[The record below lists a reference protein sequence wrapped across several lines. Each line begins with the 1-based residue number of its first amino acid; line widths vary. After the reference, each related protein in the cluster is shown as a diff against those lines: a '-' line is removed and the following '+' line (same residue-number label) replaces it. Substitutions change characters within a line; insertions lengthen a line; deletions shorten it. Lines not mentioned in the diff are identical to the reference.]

1 MVAEPSPSPAPRTGD
16 FIVTRGAKTYVFDN
30 AEEARAFVNQPLTD
44 EEYERALEALDLLE
58 SVHTS
63 ILKRTGGRGISP
75 EDIEEAIEVA
85 KEH

>member
-16 FIVTRGAKTYVFDN
+16 FIVTRGGKTYVFDT
-30 AEEARAFVNQPLTD
+30 ADEARAFVNQPLTD
-44 EEYERALEALDLLE
+44 EEYERGLKALELLDG
-58 SVHTS
+58 VHRS

-75 EDIEEAIEVA
+75 DDIEGAIEVA